1 VRMKTIGVTLALV
14 VTLGLAGA
22 GSASASQSALTDA
35 ALASSAPARAA
46 VACSTARVPADYYEQ
61 GRFAEPNE
69 CAKCQDAGA
78 YWERKGG
85 YKAFCKRATD
95 ISGIRWAVL
104 YIFCQKCR
112 EGAPG
117 AESMTRTDQD
127 ETTPS
132 AGGAGA

>member
-1 VRMKTIGVTLALV
+1 MKIIGVMLALV

-35 ALASSAPARAA
+35 AMASSAPARAT
-46 VACSTARVPADYYEQ
+46 VACTTARVPADYYEQ
-61 GRFAEPNE
+61 GRFGEPNE

-95 ISGIRWAVL
+95 SSTSTRWALL

-112 EGAPG
+112 EGAPV
-117 AESMTRTDQD
+117 AESITRADQ
-127 ETTPS
+127 
-132 AGGAGA
+132 G